1 LTSFIALPEYQCE
14 LLVWVRINLSSV
26 ICYYLLS
33 IHLTS
38 IIYHLSDTK
47 QQSKMTAPFIP
58 PPIDS
63 SAPTVGTLSSLS
75 LPALEETG
83 PVANTAPIV
92 PGQPRPVVP
101 AEEIGVPPAKAL
113 DPVTGGPGLFEK
125 AKEIGMPVSRVSSR
139 VQSNEEWDLL
149 VLEMKASFR
158 GVL

>member
-1 LTSFIALPEYQCE
+1 VNCSYGSQSIFH
-14 LLVWVRINLSSV
+14 
-26 ICYYLLS
+26 LLS
-33 IHLTS
+33 ATIFYQS
-38 IIYHLSDTK
+38 IYHLSDTK

-75 LPALEETG
+75 LPGVETG
-83 PVANTAPIV
+83 PVAHTAPVV

-113 DPVTGGPGLFEK
+113 DPVAGGPGLFEK